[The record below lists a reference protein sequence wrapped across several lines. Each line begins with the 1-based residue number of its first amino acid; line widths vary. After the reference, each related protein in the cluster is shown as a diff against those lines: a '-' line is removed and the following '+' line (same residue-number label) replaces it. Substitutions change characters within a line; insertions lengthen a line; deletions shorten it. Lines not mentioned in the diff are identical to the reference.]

1 MLCTDRGIAL
11 IVTLLAISLFTAL
24 GLGLSLASS
33 AARLADHNHEDAVA
47 LLNAAE
53 SALELAARDLS
64 AIADWNRVLDGSA
77 RSPAVDGVPG
87 GIRTIPAGGSLDL
100 TRLTNQV
107 TCGSD
112 TLCSDAQ
119 RASST
124 AERPWGADNPRW
136 GLFMHTPLTALNNAR
151 LRQAVYIIVWIG
163 DDAGETDGDP
173 GVDGGSPGGE
183 GRHVLR
189 ARAEAFGAD
198 GARRAIEAE
207 LVRFCRLE
215 GVVEICM
222 PGTRVRSWRVATAVP

>member
-1 MLCTDRGIAL
+1 MLRTDRGIAL

-24 GLGLSLASS
+24 GLGLTLSS
-33 AARLADHNHEDAVA
+33 SSARLADHNHEEAVA

-53 SALELAARDLS
+53 SALELASRDLS
-64 AIADWNRVLDGSA
+64 AIADWNRVLDGST
-77 RSPAVDGVPG
+77 RSPAVDGVAG
-87 GIRTIPAGGSLDL
+87 GIRTMPAGGSLDL
-100 TRLTNQV
+100 TRLTNQL

-112 TLCSDAQ
+112 TMCSDAQ
-119 RASST
+119 RATST
-124 AERPWGADNPRW
+124 AERPWGADNPQW
-136 GLFMHTPLTALNNAR
+136 GLFMHTTLTTLNSP
-151 LRQAVYIIVWIG
+151 RQRQPTYIIVWMG

-173 GVDGGSPGGE
+173 GVDGGGPGGE

-207 LVRFCRLE
+207 LARFCRIDGAGE
-215 GVVEICM
+215 VCS